1 MAKIQASV
9 TGVNGQLE
17 FDGNTVKILRRGL
30 IAKASHGLTKGDK
43 SIPIKMISSIQFKK
57 AGVVGSGYIQFATGA
72 GESRGGLNE
81 AVKDENSVLFWS
93 ASNEEFEAFKKVVQ
107 RRIDS
112 LQNGGSGG
120 SSPSARI
127 RELKGLLDDGIIS
140 KKEFDEKK
148 SKLMKEI

>member
-17 FDGNTVKILRRGL
+17 FDGTTVKILRRGL
-30 IAKASHGLTKGDK
+30 MAKATQGFTKGDK

-57 AGVVGSGYIQFATGA
+57 GGLIANGYIQFATGA
-72 GESRGGLNE
+72 GESRGGIHD
-81 AVKDENSVLFWS
+81 AVKDENSVVFWMG
-93 ASNEEFEAFKKVVQ
+93 ANEEFEEFKDLVQ
-107 RRIDS
+107 EQINN
-112 LQNGGSGG
+112 LQNGESTS
-120 SSPSARI
+120 SSPAARI

-140 KKEFDEKK
+140 QKEFDEKK